1 MDRRKLVIVMYEN
14 EKVIR
19 FMDTEDIKEFVNAAG
34 KCNFD
39 IDVFYNRAV
48 IDAKSILGMLGVGL
62 KNEMTIRYGGENENF
77 ENVIDKFAT
86 A

>member
-1 MDRRKLVIVMYEN
+1 MYEN

-19 FMDTEDIKEFVNAAG
+19 FMDTEDIKEFVKAAG

-62 KNEMTIRYGGENENF
+62 MNDMTIRYGGENENF